1 MSQSLHEGI
10 EMAENSGVGTKT
22 STNPALQS
30 YTTTEAPLASLTPRP
45 GITPQPGQNDPPK
58 GEPEYVDGSGPL
70 FSMYL
75 KLAGEQ
81 DKDLAENWK
90 GDADGILTFV
100 SRHSTCATPTQIEP
114 EPEDWFI
121 LRRRR
126 NICCGVRAGP
136 QAKYPGHVSVLPRKH
151 L

>member
-1 MSQSLHEGI
+1 
-10 EMAENSGVGTKT
+10 MAENLGVETKT
-22 STNPALQS
+22 IPVLPYATM
-30 YTTTEAPLASLTPRP
+30 EAPLASLTPRP
-45 GITPQPGQNDPPK
+45 GNTPQPGQNDPPK

-81 DKDLAENWK
+81 DKDLAESWK

-100 SRHSTCATPTQIEP
+100 SRHSTCAISTQIEP
-114 EPEDWFI
+114 ELEDWFI
-121 LRRRR
+121 LCRCR
-126 NICCGVRAGP
+126 NISCGIRPGP
-136 QAKYPGHVSVLPRKH
+136 QAKYPGHVSILPRKH